1 MKRASKG
8 YTGVDTPLFQTML
21 VQGQILQGEGSTIP
35 VESHHTATVSPS
47 TSQPHHLPTLKDFIR
62 QETEVPQPSSPTQ
75 THVADEAASIGVD
88 VRHGGAATTVSSLD
102 AGQRSDK
109 VYGASYTK
117 LIKKVK
123 RLEDKF
129 NKSRRK
135 HRLVL
140 SEEEYSD
147 IEILAQEDPS
157 KQGRKIAQIDDDE
170 GITLVQMGAQTQGR
184 HDHEMEAD
192 FEFTTAEDVSTANV
206 PVNTA
211 GAEISTASPK
221 VKTAGVSVDDVAAE
235 GLVYIRR
242 SAAKRKDKGKAIM
255 EESEP
260 TQTKTKIQQEQERLG
275 FEEAQ
280 RLQEQFDEEERQ
292 RIASIHEEAS
302 TFKPEEWDNIQAQ
315 IEADEELAHRLQAQ
329 ERERYS
335 EADKAKLLV
344 ELINERKRQFAQQR
358 AQQRRNMPLTQAQQ
372 RSYMCNYIKHMG
384 SHTLQ
389 QLRGY
394 SFDEIKVL
402 FEATVKRVNTFT
414 PMKSDDTVP
423 KVVTGSS
430 KRSAEEEL
438 GEESSKRQKI
448 GEGSEPAEE
457 SKDKESDE
465 LSQEQLQQLMII
477 VPEEGMNVEA
487 LQTKYP
493 IIDWE
498 VYTEDSRMYWKIIRV
513 GNHTEVEL
521 KRLFEPV
528 DDDKLWKSQRY
539 MHDPLT
545 WRLYDTCGVHHVSTE
560 RGHDIFMLVEKDYPL
575 IKELMTLMMCN
586 KLQVDQHSE
595 MENEFL
601 RKICILVNRPRYLKA
616 LDEGYSSKNYVR
628 KFLRVLHP
636 KWRAK
641 VTAIE
646 ESKDLTSLSLDEL
659 IGNLKAMKSVRGFQ
673 SEAKI
678 RQAEERL
685 QEKVDSVEKPQND
698 KKTAKREPIWTKND
712 KRIENA
718 LDMATESSY
727 CGNVQNHRKKVPK
740 TFVGVLGVI
749 PSKELVRNL
758 PKLKFDQ
765 HFCDACKI
773 GKQAHASHKAK
784 NIVSTTRCLELLH
797 MDLFGPSAVRSY
809 GGNRYTLVIVD
820 DYSRKVEESLN
831 VTFDETPPPSKT
843 SPLVD
848 DDLDEEEAIKVTE
861 KKNLENDIEDET
873 LEIDKMVNIKES
885 RNHPLENVIENL
897 NQRTLKSQAQNQS
910 NFFCFISTIE
920 PKNVNEALTDESWI
934 VAMQEELNQFIANN
948 FGRLVPQPMNNDQLR
963 N

>member
-1 MKRASKG
+1 MVAYLQKSEGSEGFHQIVNFLTASHISTLENGDMEITATIDGKVKVVYEASIRIHLKLEDSDGISDLPTIEIFEQLALMGFIQIFLNKHKRLLLPHKRLYIAPTLTQKLFSNMKRASKG

-35 VESHHTATVSPS
+35 VESHHTPTVGPS
-47 TSQPHHLPTLKDFIR
+47 TSQPHYSPTLRDFIR

-75 THVADEAASIGVD
+75 TYVANEAASTGVD
-88 VRHGGAATTVSSLD
+88 VRHGGAVTTISSLD
-102 AGQRSDK
+102 TGHSSGNIDKTPAMPHDLHLPRVHTLRSDEGRMQHNELMDRVTKLSDRAVSLETDPQQTKK
-109 VYGASYTK
+109 VYGAAYTK

-123 RLEDKF
+123 RLEDKL

-140 SEEEYSD
+140 SEEED
-147 IEILAQEDPS
+147 LDTKILAQEDPS
-157 KQGRKIAQIDDDE
+157 KQGRKITQIDNDE

-192 FEFTTAEDVSTANV
+192 FEFTTAKDVSTVNV
-206 PVNTA
+206 PVNTV
-211 GAEISTASPK
+211 GAEISTANPK

-235 GLVYIRR
+235 CLVYIRR
-242 SAAKRKDKGKAIM
+242 SAAKRKDK
-255 EESEP
+255 
-260 TQTKTKIQQEQERLG
+260 
-275 FEEAQ
+275 
-280 RLQEQFDEEERQ
+280 
-292 RIASIHEEAS
+292 
-302 TFKPEEWDNIQAQ
+302 
-315 IEADEELAHRLQAQ
+315 ADEELAHKLQAQ

-335 EADKAKLLV
+335 EANKAKLLV
-344 ELINERKRQFAQQR
+344 ELINKRKRQFAQQR

-513 GNHTEVEL
+513 ERFSLTEPTDDKERTLWVEL
-521 KRLFEPV
+521 KRLFEPDT
-528 DDDKLWKSQRY
+528 DDLLELQRY

-575 IKELMTLMMCN
+575 TRGLMTLMLCN
-586 KLQVDQHSE
+586 KLQVDQHSKMADE
-595 MENEFL
+595 LL
-601 RKICILVNRPRYLKA
+601 RKIFILVNRPRQRHFKTPSLGE
-616 LDEGYSSKNYVR
+616 LRSPDFNLFSDQEYSEEEVSETMTETMEQYMSKTRADYGSGVAR
-628 KFLRVLHP
+628 P
-636 KWRAK
+636 K
-641 VTAIE
+641 IE
-646 ESKDLTSLSLDEL
+646 DKD
-659 IGNLKAMKSVRGFQ
+659 NF
-673 SEAKI
+673 
-678 RQAEERL
+678 
-685 QEKVDSVEKPQND
+685 
-698 KKTAKREPIWTKND
+698 
-712 KRIENA
+712 
-718 LDMATESSY
+718 
-727 CGNVQNHRKKVPK
+727 
-740 TFVGVLGVI
+740 
-749 PSKELVRNL
+749 
-758 PKLKFDQ
+758 KLK
-765 HFCDACKI
+765 
-773 GKQAHASHKAK
+773 
-784 NIVSTTRCLELLH
+784 R
-797 MDLFGPSAVRSY
+797 P
-809 GGNRYTLVIVD
+809 
-820 DYSRKVEESLN
+820 
-831 VTFDETPPPSKT
+831 
-843 SPLVD
+843 
-848 DDLDEEEAIKVTE
+848 
-861 KKNLENDIEDET
+861 
-873 LEIDKMVNIKES
+873 
-885 RNHPLENVIENL
+885 
-897 NQRTLKSQAQNQS
+897 
-910 NFFCFISTIE
+910 IS
-920 PKNVNEALTDESWI
+920 
-934 VAMQEELNQFIANN
+934 
-948 FGRLVPQPMNNDQLR
+948 
-963 N
+963 